1 MQKWGKKTFS
11 MSENNVSTIIQ
22 AQHKQRK
29 LPLFFWALSSC
40 KSLVHTPSFL
50 YIYIYKKKISRALP
64 ADSLKKTQ
72 SIQHGGIIWSS
83 SPSSQSSN
91 LSPYIS
97 SKPFS
102 SYARWIGWETKYKNR
117 THSAYTKALNSLT
130 LVHQNK
136 HVRAPY
142 PKTDWSGR
150 SRRDGGTA
158 HGAGGWR
165 RRRRPAPSWASWAAA
180 RPPEAAAAGSSPPL
194 D

>member
-1 MQKWGKKTFS
+1 MVEPS
-11 MSENNVSTIIQ
+11 RAQ
-22 AQHKQRK
+22 AQAASYQI
-29 LPLFFWALSSC
+29 
-40 KSLVHTPSFL
+40 FL
-50 YIYIYKKKISRALP
+50 LIP
-64 ADSLKKTQ
+64 
-72 SIQHGGIIWSS
+72 
-83 SPSSQSSN
+83 
-91 LSPYIS
+91 

-194 D
+194 DQQRHANAQLRPDSCNTRKRNRIISLKAFTFPGSLLLITPD